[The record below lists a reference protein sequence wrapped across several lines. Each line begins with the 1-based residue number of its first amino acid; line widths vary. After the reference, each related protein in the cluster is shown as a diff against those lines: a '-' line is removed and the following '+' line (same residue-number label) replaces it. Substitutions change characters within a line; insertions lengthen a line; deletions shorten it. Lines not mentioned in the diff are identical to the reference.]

1 MLGNDFL
8 FYLFCETHDRPRLA
22 DVFPTPGIAAGHPET
37 AEAGFE
43 ILADGGSAADAAVA
57 ATLASCVAETVMTG
71 ILGGGHAIYFDST
84 TGRVELLDCFVTV
97 PGLDAQSD
105 AAPMQELPIEFGE
118 ATVDYLVGASSCA
131 VPGIPG
137 GLHEL
142 WSRYGSLSWSR
153 LVAPALKLARNG
165 ATIVAAHAKCLAMLE
180 PVMTMREGGRIYAP
194 GGRLLEDGDRLE
206 QPGLVSALE
215 VVAEEGAGSFY
226 RGTLADEMLELI
238 ADRGGIMSQ
247 RDLDAYGPRWVQP
260 TSIEYA
266 DSVVHTRGGLAGVG
280 DVLKA
285 LPSFQNASEATRAVT
300 LARSLTA
307 PRTASHTT
315 NVSVV
320 DRAGN
325 ACVMTTSLGVGS
337 GDFLPTFDIHLNSML
352 GESDLLVKPLEPGER
367 MASMMAPTIVKN
379 DGSLLLAAGS
389 AGGTRLRGA
398 LVQVL
403 SSLLD
408 EGIAAQPAVERPRLH
423 PDGRIVH
430 LEPGFGA
437 DVIDALRNDGYE
449 PQIWDALHHYFG
461 GVSVVTRAGAAADPR
476 RSGRALALASD

>member
-1 MLGNDFL
+1 MFS
-8 FYLFCETHDRPRLA
+8 A
-22 DVFPTPGIAAGHPET
+22 PGIAAGHPET

-43 ILADGGSAADAAVA
+43 ILSDGGSAADVAVA

-84 TGRVELLDCFVTV
+84 TGRAELLDCFVTV
-97 PGLDAQSD
+97 PGLDGRSD

-153 LVAPALKLARNG
+153 LVEPALALARNG
-165 ATIVAAHAKCLAMLE
+165 ATMYEAHAKCLAMLE

-194 GGRLLEDGDRLE
+194 GGRLLEEGDLLE

-215 VVAEEGAGSFY
+215 VVANEGAGTFY
-226 RGTLADEMLELI
+226 RGTLADEILVLI

-247 RDLDAYGPRWVQP
+247 RDLDAYEPRWIKSTCV
-260 TSIEYA
+260 EYA
-266 DSVVHTRGGLAGVG
+266 GCAVHTRGGLAGVG
-280 DVLKA
+280 DVLEV
-285 LPSFQNASEATRAVT
+285 LPSFQGASEARRAVT
-300 LARSLTA
+300 LARSLAA

-320 DRAGN
+320 DRDGN
-325 ACVMTTSLGVGS
+325 ACVVTTSLGVGS
-337 GDFLPTFDIHLNSML
+337 GDFLPAFDIHLNSML
-352 GESDLLVKPLEPGER
+352 GESDLLVEPLEPGER
-367 MASMMAPTIVKN
+367 MASMMAPTIVR
-379 DGSLLLAAGS
+379 DDEGLLLAAGS

-430 LEPGFGA
+430 LEPGFA
-437 DVIDALRNDGYE
+437 PDVIDVLRDIGYE
-449 PQIWDALHHYFG
+449 PQVWDALHHYFG
-461 GVSVVTRAGAAADPR
+461 GVSVVTRAGSAADPR
-476 RSGRALALASD
+476 RSGRALVLDSD